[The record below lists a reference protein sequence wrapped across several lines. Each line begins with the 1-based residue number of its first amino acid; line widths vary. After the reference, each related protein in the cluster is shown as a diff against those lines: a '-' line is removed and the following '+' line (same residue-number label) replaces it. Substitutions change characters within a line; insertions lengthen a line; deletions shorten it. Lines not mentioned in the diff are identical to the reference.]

1 MPDEKEISRWAE
13 FFNWGPVWLM
23 ANLDKEGNLKPLQQ
37 DAWAY
42 NLEFAKSIAGHR
54 VLEAIIVAKEQRG
67 VPQDL
72 LVEGTK
78 PLRII
83 RATKLQ
89 ESIRELRLLRLV
101 PLSEIEKRIGDNIS
115 IAIEEGIDM
124 GKRSSQGDERD
135 FWMSRGGFSEWR
147 ERIIA
152 ERMSNINQWLNNFD
166 FVREHLKELEALERM
181 KGLADEDIEFFRSMG
196 IKIEE

>member
-1 MPDEKEISRWAE
+1 MTTKKMIGTITHYFPNVGVAVVKLTD
-13 FFNWGPVWLM
+13 
-23 ANLDKEGNLKPLQQ
+23 
-37 DAWAY
+37 
-42 NLEFAKSIAGHR
+42 SI
-54 VLEAIIVAKEQRG
+54 Q
-67 VPQDL
+67 
-72 LVEGTK
+72 
-78 PLRII
+78 
-83 RATKLQ
+83 
-89 ESIRELRLLRLV
+89 
-101 PLSEIEKRIGDNIS
+101 IGDNIS

-124 GKRSSQGDERD
+124 GKRSSQGDERA

-152 ERMSNINQWLNNFD
+152 ERMSNINNWLNNFD